1 MNMQILSFDHV
12 ARYFNPVTENEK
24 VLLDAL
30 NEANAEVN
38 AYKKILDNFL
48 ITEEPDM
55 LQDWLEKNEKEIDE
69 YKVEVKNLL
78 DERDEINNQIS
89 MLKFDI
95 EQLKAKN
102 D

>member
-1 MNMQILSFDHV
+1 MQILSFDHV